1 MDSWRI
7 YEQANSLIRKH
18 RTNNPLIIA
27 ESIGIL
33 VYDEPEL
40 TGLLGMY
47 TYKMKSRIILMNP
60 NINDILYRM
69 VLGHEIGHDQLHRR
83 LAAGDGF
90 REFVLFEMND
100 MIEYEANAFNAHLL
114 IDEDEMDELFSD
126 G

>member
-60 NINDILYRM
+60 SIIDIL
-69 VLGHEIGHDQLHRR
+69 
-83 LAAGDGF
+83 
-90 REFVLFEMND
+90 
-100 MIEYEANAFNAHLL
+100 
-114 IDEDEMDELFSD
+114 
-126 G
+126 